1 MSLTKLFNFKYFK
14 ENLKKSKSVLL
25 LLLLILPMFT
35 VLQLMNDTSVDV
47 YTYPLLGVIN
57 MLSMCLIPFMLSI
70 TLFGYVYKRKS
81 VDFMGSMPISRKT
94 IFMTNTIGG
103 IMLIIFTQLLTFIL
117 TMITSN
123 FISATIFTELA
134 FDVFIYQ
141 SIAYIFLFCLSNL
154 AMSFS
159 GNLMTQLVVT
169 VLFFAIYP
177 VLNVYIS
184 ESGGSYINFDNWGA
198 NLIRYY
204 NHFTLPIMVVANSGK
219 VAAVS
224 IIKTI
229 LLSIIYSLIGLYLFT
244 KRKMEKAGESFSY
257 EITHF
262 IIKGLTLIPFAIFT
276 RELMTSAD
284 FSEICLIGGIIL
296 VYWYVYDLVTAKKV
310 KLYKSAIALVCSFVI
325 LLVFLAVGVA
335 IDENRTDNIEIA
347 DIDYI
352 VITDDGYR
360 TTSYGTP
367 EYNMNKKYK
376 ITDKDD
382 IKKIFKYIDE
392 KNEILDAYDKIGL
405 ENVDNKNTITIIY
418 DCKME
423 AYVNKYDFLRYYT
436 SIDENLLNEITTK
449 AEVIEEK
456 WELKDSAVLGNKFET
471 ITKEEEDRIIEIIKT
486 LEPRRIRQ
494 NQEYLYVNDTEYI
507 VVHQYV
513 DHTIETCEYTL
524 DSNEELRSLYDAINL
539 REMKYVLENKK
550 ENIGNVEIES
560 ILQSNSKRKNV
571 EYYLSYHESEEF
583 LEYIEDNLLNQEVD
597 YSKDIISIM
606 LRFRRDNDRTITIK
620 TNDYDGVISMLA
632 KIGAINEYI
641 YREEYYYDKYFDE
654 VVSIPTVSAEEV
666 IVRYEGELVQ
676 EIY

>member
-57 MLSMCLIPFMLSI
+57 MLAMCLIPFMLSL

-94 IFMTNTIGG
+94 IFTTNTIGG
-103 IMLIIFTQLLTFIL
+103 ILLIIFTQLLTFVL
-117 TMITSN
+117 TMITSK
-123 FISATIFTELA
+123 FISATVFTKLA

-141 SIAYIFLFCLSNL
+141 SIAYIFIFCLSNL

-204 NHFTLPIMVVANSGK
+204 NHFTLPIMVIANSGK
-219 VAAVS
+219 VAAIS

-229 LLSIIYSLIGLYLFT
+229 LLSIVYSLIGLYLFT

-310 KLYKSAIALVCSFVI
+310 KLYKSVIALVCSFVI
-325 LLVFLAVGVA
+325 LLVFLAIGVA

-352 VITDDGYR
+352 MITDDGYR
-360 TTSYGTP
+360 TTSYGIS
-367 EYNMNKKYK
+367 EYDMNKKYK

-382 IKKIFKYIDE
+382 IKKIFEYINE
-392 KNEILDAYDKIGL
+392 KNEIVYIYDKI
-405 ENVDNKNTITIIY
+405 EDENKNTINKVY
-418 DCKME
+418 DCRIE
-423 AYVNKYDFLRYYT
+423 AYINKYDFLRYYT
-436 SIDENLLNEITTK
+436 SIDESLLNEITTK

-456 WELKDSAVLGNKFET
+456 WELKDGAVLGNKFET
-471 ITKEEEDRIIEIIKT
+471 IKKEEKDRIIEILRT
-486 LEPRRIRQ
+486 LEPRQIRQ
-494 NQEYLYVNDTEYI
+494 NQEYLYINDSYYI
-507 VVHQYV
+507 IVHQYV
-513 DHTIETCEYTL
+513 DHAIETCEYML
-524 DSNEELRSLYDAINL
+524 DSNEELRNLYDTINL

-550 ENIGNVEIES
+550 ENIGNVEITS
-560 ILQSNSKRKNV
+560 ILQPNSTRKNV
-571 EYYLSYHESEEF
+571 EYYLSYYESEEF

-606 LRFRRDNDRTITIK
+606 LRYRRDNDRMITIK
-620 TNDYDGVISMLA
+620 TNDYDGVISMLT
-632 KIGAINEYI
+632 KVGAINSYI
-641 YREEYYYDKYFDE
+641 HREEYD
-654 VVSIPTVSAEEV
+654 
-666 IVRYEGELVQ
+666 LVQ

>member
-57 MLSMCLIPFMLSI
+57 MLAMCLIPFMLSL

-94 IFMTNTIGG
+94 IFTTNTIGG
-103 IMLIIFTQLLTFIL
+103 ILLIIFTQLLTFVL
-117 TMITSN
+117 TMITSK
-123 FISATIFTELA
+123 FISATIFTKLA

-141 SIAYIFLFCLSNL
+141 SIAYIFIFCLSNL

-198 NLIRYY
+198 KLIRYY
-204 NHFTLPIMVVANSGK
+204 NHFTLPIMVIANSGK
-219 VAAVS
+219 VAAIS

-229 LLSIIYSLIGLYLFT
+229 LLSIVYSLIGLYLFT

-310 KLYKSAIALVCSFVI
+310 KLYKSVIALVCSFVI
-325 LLVFLAVGVA
+325 LLVFLAIGVA

-352 VITDDGYR
+352 MITDDGYH
-360 TTSYGTP
+360 TTSYGIP
-367 EYNMNKKYK
+367 EYDMNKKYK

-382 IKKIFKYIDE
+382 IKKIFEYIYE
-392 KNEILDAYDKIGL
+392 KNEIVYIYDKI
-405 ENVDNKNTITIIY
+405 EVENKNTINKVY
-418 DCKME
+418 DCRIE
-423 AYVNKYDFLRYYT
+423 AYINKYDFLRYYT
-436 SIDENLLNEITTK
+436 SIDESLLNEITTK
-449 AEVIEEK
+449 AEVIEEN
-456 WELKDSAVLGNKFET
+456 WELKDGAVLGNKFET
-471 ITKEEEDRIIEIIKT
+471 ITAEEENRILEILKT
-486 LEPRRIRQ
+486 LKPRRIRQ
-494 NQEYLYVNDTEYI
+494 NQEYLYVNNADYI
-507 VVHQYV
+507 IVHQYV
-513 DHTIETCEYTL
+513 DHTIETCEYEL
-524 DSNEELRSLYDAINL
+524 GSNEELRTLYDTINL

-550 ENIGNVEIES
+550 ENIGNVEITS
-560 ILQSNSKRKNV
+560 ILQPNSTRKNV
-571 EYYLSYHESEEF
+571 EYYLSYYESEEF

-620 TNDYDGVISMLA
+620 TNDYDGVISTLT
-632 KIGAINEYI
+632 KVGAINSYI
-641 YREEYYYDKYFDE
+641 HREEYDLF
-654 VVSIPTVSAEEV
+654 
-666 IVRYEGELVQ
+666 Q

>member
-57 MLSMCLIPFMLSI
+57 MLAMCLIPFMLSL

-94 IFMTNTIGG
+94 IFTTNTIGG
-103 IMLIIFTQLLTFIL
+103 ILLIIFTQLLTFVL
-117 TMITSN
+117 TMITSK
-123 FISATIFTELA
+123 FISATIFTKLA

-141 SIAYIFLFCLSNL
+141 SIAYIFIFCLSNL

-204 NHFTLPIMVVANSGK
+204 NHFTLPIMVIANSGK
-219 VAAVS
+219 VAAIS

-229 LLSIIYSLIGLYLFT
+229 LLSIVYSLIGLYLFT

-310 KLYKSAIALVCSFVI
+310 KLYKSVIALVCSFVI
-325 LLVFLAVGVA
+325 LLVFLAIGVA

-352 VITDDGYR
+352 MITDDGYH
-360 TTSYGTP
+360 TTSYGIP
-367 EYNMNKKYK
+367 EYDMNKKYK

-382 IKKIFKYIDE
+382 IKKIFEYINE
-392 KNEILDAYDKIGL
+392 KNEIVYIYDKI
-405 ENVDNKNTITIIY
+405 EVENKNTINKVY
-418 DCKME
+418 DCRIE
-423 AYVNKYDFLRYYT
+423 AYINKYDFLRYYT
-436 SIDENLLNEITTK
+436 SIDESLLNEITTK
-449 AEVIEEK
+449 AEVIEEN
-456 WELKDSAVLGNKFET
+456 WELKDGAVLGNKFET
-471 ITKEEEDRIIEIIKT
+471 ITAEEENRILEILKT
-486 LEPRRIRQ
+486 LKPRRIRQ
-494 NQEYLYVNDTEYI
+494 NQEYLYVNNAGYI
-507 VVHQYV
+507 IVHQYV
-513 DHTIETCEYTL
+513 DHTIETCEYEL
-524 DSNEELRSLYDAINL
+524 GSNEELRTLYDTINL

-550 ENIGNVEIES
+550 ENIGNVEITS
-560 ILQSNSKRKNV
+560 ILQPNSTRKNV
-571 EYYLSYHESEEF
+571 EYYLSYYESEEF

-606 LRFRRDNDRTITIK
+606 LRFRRDNDRMITIK
-620 TNDYDGVISMLA
+620 TNDYDGVISTLT
-632 KIGAINEYI
+632 KVGAINSYI
-641 YREEYYYDKYFDE
+641 HREEYDLF
-654 VVSIPTVSAEEV
+654 
-666 IVRYEGELVQ
+666 Q